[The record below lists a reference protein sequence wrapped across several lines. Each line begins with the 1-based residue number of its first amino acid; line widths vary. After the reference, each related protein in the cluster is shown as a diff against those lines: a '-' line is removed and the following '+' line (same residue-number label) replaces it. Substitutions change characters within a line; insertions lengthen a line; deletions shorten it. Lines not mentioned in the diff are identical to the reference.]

1 MRLSVKKCCFFLN
14 IDVNCDIYLLF
25 IVNENNLNV
34 IMVNCVY
41 INMFVIYNFFFNFIV
56 LCFIIF

>member
-1 MRLSVKKCCFFLN
+1 MWVFFLN

-41 INMFVIYNFFFNFIV
+41 INMFVI
-56 LCFIIF
+56 